1 MKIIDSEDKAWFF
14 LNENDNYYIDVNCNY
29 SFVGFTMLIQLS
41 KIEINEYKN
50 QGKEYLNSLAKNIQQ
65 YALCHYKDRN
75 VKGDIERM
83 ANEAIIE
90 FLEENKGKV

>member
-1 MKIIDSEDKAWFF
+1 MVF

-29 SFVGFTMLIQLS
+29 SFLGFTMLIQLS
-41 KIEINEYKN
+41 KIEINEYEI

-65 YALCHYKDRN
+65 YALSHYKDRT
-75 VKGDIERM
+75 VKGDNERM

-90 FLEENKGKV
+90 FLEENTGEI